1 MAKCQF
7 DSRVDEI
14 TNNLV
19 SLYEAHSN
27 GYDLVQGEAWYP
39 EARRIVNEWAVTY
52 GYHPET
58 VACVI
63 AAISPQCPWPRNLII
78 ADDILARRY
87 PSIGAIKVNIAK
99 AEALRDDKL
108 TEKHDYQFSG
118 VCRRM
123 REAFPTGPKVNNFA
137 QNLAGDNAVVTVD
150 THAMQAALNDV
161 KSTYTLKWAPYNVFA
176 RCYVDAAK
184 RIGRAPAEFQAIIWH
199 TWKRLNPPAS
209 KRNKRRQWEVIGE
222 Y

>member
-1 MAKCQF
+1 MACQF
-7 DSRVDEI
+7 DSRVEEI
-14 TNNLV
+14 TDNLV
-19 SLYEAHSN
+19 TLYNRSSN
-27 GYDLVQGEAWYP
+27 GYDIVQGEQWYP
-39 EARRIVNEWAVTY
+39 EARRIVNEWSATY

-87 PSIGAIKVNIAK
+87 PSIGALKSNVLK
-99 AEALRDDKL
+99 AETIRDDNHSNGSDMYPSL
-108 TEKHDYQFSG
+108 EA
-118 VCRRM
+118 RM
-123 REAFPTGPKVNNFA
+123 RASFPTGPKVNSFA
-137 QNLAGDNAVVTVD
+137 HNLAGLNHIVTVD

-161 KSTYTLKWAPYNVFA
+161 KSTYTLKWGPYRVFA
-176 RCYVDAAK
+176 QCYVDAAK
-184 RIGRAPAEFQAIIWH
+184 RIGRTPAEFQAIIWH

-209 KRNKRRQWEVIGE
+209 KRNQRRQWEVIGE

>member
-1 MAKCQF
+1 MACQF
-7 DSRVDEI
+7 DSRVEEI
-14 TNNLV
+14 TDNLV
-19 SLYEAHSN
+19 TLYNRSSN
-27 GYDLVQGEAWYP
+27 DYDIVQGEQWYP
-39 EARRIVNEWAVTY
+39 EARRIVQEWSATY

-63 AAISPQCPWPRNLII
+63 AAISPQCPWERNLII
-78 ADDILARRY
+78 ADDILAHRVE
-87 PSIGAIKVNIAK
+87 SIGSIESNIRKAK
-99 AEALRDDKL
+99 RIRDF
-108 TEKHDYQFSG
+108 EN
-118 VCRRM
+118 VCFHM
-123 REAFPTGPKVNNFA
+123 REVFPYGPKVNNFA
-137 QNLAGDNAVVTVD
+137 RNLSGDDTVVTVD

-199 TWKRLNPPAS
+199 TWKRLNPPVS